1 MFSARFTLP
10 FHNVAAC
17 MLSLALLAGCTP
29 SAATTPPEYSPL
41 PQTDAAK
48 TAAVARS
55 LPAFAG
61 EPGVAVGTRGAVA
74 SAEGNASRVGVE
86 VLKKGGNAV
95 DAAIA
100 VAFALA
106 VTHPTAGNLG
116 GGGFMMVRL
125 ADGTSAALDYR
136 ETAPAGASRNMYLDA
151 AGNMTRESLLGA
163 KAAGIPGT
171 VAGLALAHERFATRP
186 WAELIAPAIALARDG
201 HALEASHAES
211 MAEALAKMR
220 EAGFTES
227 VRIYADQAGQPL
239 AAGAIWKQPDLAR
252 TLELIAQ
259 QGAKAFYEGALAETM
274 AKGVKSLGGLWTVE
288 DLRGY
293 RAKERAPIKFVYR
306 AHEII
311 TMPPPSSGGVVMRQI
326 LGASELLD
334 FKAEPF
340 RSVTGLH
347 LYVEAARRAFAD
359 RADLMGDPDFVR
371 MDTERLISMEYVK
384 RRMSDID
391 RSKPTPSE
399 SIAGGTLPDE
409 SAQTTHFSV
418 VDGAGNAVANTYTL
432 NTGFGSK
439 AVIPGTGILLNN
451 EMDDFASKPGS
462 PNAYGLIQSEQ
473 NAIAPGKRMLS
484 SMTPTIVVKDGAL
497 RAVVGTPGGPTIIN
511 TVTQIVRA
519 LVDYG
524 LPIDQAVRAPRLHH
538 QWKPDRIM
546 VEDAFEPEI
555 EKGLQALGHATMHR
569 GTFGHAD
576 CIEVDPAT
584 HGFRAA
590 ADVARGGGE
599 AVAY

>member
-1 MFSARFTLP
+1 MPCLRFTL
-10 FHNVAAC
+10 FWV
-17 MLSLALLAGCTP
+17 LLASCAP
-29 SAATTPPEYSPL
+29 QAAAPPEYSPL
-41 PQTDAAK
+41 PQPSAAK
-48 TAAVARS
+48 AAVQRTM
-55 LPAFAG
+55 PAFAG
-61 EPGVAVGTRGAVA
+61 EAGVAVGIHAAVA
-74 SAEGNASRVGVE
+74 SAEGNASRAGLAVVQ
-86 VLKKGGNAV
+86 KGGNAV

-116 GGGFMMVRL
+116 GGGFMLVRL
-125 ADGTSAALDYR
+125 ADGTSTAFDYR
-136 ETAPAGASRNMYLDA
+136 ETAPGGASRNMYLDA
-151 AGNMTRESLLGA
+151 AGNMTKDSLLGA
-163 KAAGIPGT
+163 KAAGVPGT
-171 VAGLALAHERFATRP
+171 VAGLALAHARFGTRP

-201 HALEASHAES
+201 HTLEASHAED
-211 MAEALAKMR
+211 MAAALVKMR
-220 EAGFTES
+220 DAGFTDS
-227 VRIYADQAGQPL
+227 VKIYGGPDGQPL
-239 AAGAIWKQPDLAR
+239 AAGALWQQPDLAR

-259 QGAKAFYEGALAETM
+259 HGAKGFYEGPLAEAM
-274 AKGVKSLGGLWTVE
+274 AKGVQSLGGLWTVE

-293 RAKERAPIKFVYR
+293 RAKERAPIKFGYR
-306 AHEII
+306 EHEIV

-334 FKAEPF
+334 FRAEPF
-340 RSVTGLH
+340 RSVKGLH

-359 RADLMGDPDFVR
+359 RADLMGDPDFVQ
-371 MDTERLISMEYVK
+371 MNTARLIDMDYVK

-391 RSKPTPSE
+391 RDKPTPSD

-409 SAQTTHFSV
+409 SPQTTHFSV

-432 NTGFGSK
+432 NTGFGAK

-524 LPIDQAVRAPRLHH
+524 LPLDQAVRAPRLHH
-538 QWKPDRIM
+538 QWKPDRIL
-546 VEDAFEPEI
+546 VEEAFEPEL
-555 EKGLQALGHATMHR
+555 EQGLQALGHTTMHR

-576 CIEVDPAT
+576 CIEVDPKT
-584 HGFRAA
+584 QGFRAV
-590 ADVARGGGE
+590 ADVTRGGGE